1 MNKILTALVIVISY
15 QVNAQGDVPI
25 NVVAD
30 GNFISRVST
39 PESALGSAYIPEE
52 YSPARI
58 INFDNKIYSARYN
71 ALNKQM
77 EVLTDQNA
85 TPIALDIVNN
95 NYEIFF
101 ISLQKTYR
109 SFTYNNEKGITKR
122 GFLVV
127 LSDENGVSLLK
138 EENITYIPMTPAVS
152 SYDKDR
158 PAKFKREDDIYY
170 LKLKDDSIVHISS
183 KTKEIPESF
192 PNYSKEISNF
202 LKKNK
207 VKTKNEEDIIKLANF
222 IGTL

>member
-1 MNKILTALVIVISY
+1 MNKILTALVIVIAG
-15 QVNAQGDVPI
+15 QINAQGDVPI

-58 INFDNKIYSARYN
+58 INFDNKVYSARYN

-77 EVLTDQNA
+77 EVLTDQNT

-101 ISLQKTYR
+101 VSLQKTYQ
-109 SFTYNNEKGITKR
+109 SFTYKNEKGVTKR

-127 LSDENGVSLLK
+127 LTNENGVSLLK
-138 EENITYIPMTPAVS
+138 EESITYVPMTPAVS

-158 PAKFKREDDIYY
+158 PAKFKREDDTYY
-170 LKLKDDSIVHISS
+170 LKLKDDSIIYLPSKAKDIPDLFSS
-183 KTKEIPESF
+183 
-192 PNYSKEISNF
+192 YSKEISTF
-202 LKKNK
+202 IKRNK
-207 VKTKNEEDIIKLANF
+207 IKTKNEEDIIKLANF

>member
-77 EVLTDQNA
+77 EVLTDQNT

-95 NYEIFF
+95 NYEIFLF
-101 ISLQKTYR
+101 PYR
-109 SFTYNNEKGITKR
+109 KLTGHLPIITK
-122 GFLVV
+122 
-127 LSDENGVSLLK
+127 K
-138 EENITYIPMTPAVS
+138 EL
-152 SYDKDR
+152 R
-158 PAKFKREDDIYY
+158 
-170 LKLKDDSIVHISS
+170 
-183 KTKEIPESF
+183 KEGS
-192 PNYSKEISNF
+192 
-202 LKKNK
+202 
-207 VKTKNEEDIIKLANF
+207 
-222 IGTL
+222 